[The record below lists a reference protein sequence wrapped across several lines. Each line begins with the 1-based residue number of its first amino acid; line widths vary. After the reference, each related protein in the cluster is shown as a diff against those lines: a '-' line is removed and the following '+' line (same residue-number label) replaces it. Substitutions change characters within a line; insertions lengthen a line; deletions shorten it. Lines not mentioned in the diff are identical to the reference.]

1 MALLDRV
8 LQRGPRVT
16 APADDQRMSVIE
28 HLEDLRRALIVSLI
42 AWGVTTIFALFIAG
56 HVITFLITRA
66 GIGHAIY
73 LQPGGGV
80 ILQLKVALY
89 LGIVLASPVII
100 QQVWWFVSP
109 GLHPHERR
117 FVLPLVLATIV
128 FFAMGVA
135 VAIFALPLYIKVL
148 GSLAPAD
155 VSYLPDITELVT
167 FVLIMVIGF
176 GLVFELPVVLFVLG
190 MTRIISSRWLYRR
203 RPYWFLGL
211 GILANFLTPGAD
223 PLTPMIM
230 FVPLYIFFEGTALLL
245 KLLGR

>member
-1 MALLDRV
+1 
-8 LQRGPRVT
+8 
-16 APADDQRMSVIE
+16 MSLIE
-28 HLEDLRRALIVSLI
+28 HLEALRRALIIMLI
-42 AWGVTTIFALFIAG
+42 AWSAGTIAAIFVAG
-56 HVITFLITRA
+56 HVITFLIVRA

-80 ILQLKVALY
+80 LLQLKVALY
-89 LGIVLASPVII
+89 IGIVLAAPVII

-117 FVLPLVLATIV
+117 YVLPLVLATIV
-128 FFAMGVA
+128 FFAIGVS
-135 VAIFALPLYIKVL
+135 VAMFALPLYIKIL

-155 VSYLPDITELVT
+155 VTYLPDISELVS

-190 MTRIISSRWLYRR
+190 MLRIINSRWLNKR
-203 RPYWFLGL
+203 RPYWFLALGL
-211 GILANFLTPGAD
+211 LANFLTPGVD

-230 FVPLYIFFEGTALLL
+230 FIPLYIFFEGTALLL
-245 KLLGR
+245 RLLGR

>member
-1 MALLDRV
+1 
-8 LQRGPRVT
+8 
-16 APADDQRMSVIE
+16 MSIIE
-28 HLEDLRRALIVSLI
+28 HLEALRRVLIISFI
-42 AWGVTTIFALFIAG
+42 AWGIGTIAAIFVAG

-80 ILQLKVALY
+80 LLQLKVALY
-89 LGIVLASPVII
+89 IGIVLAAPVVI

-117 FVLPLVLATIV
+117 FVLPLVVATIV
-128 FFAMGVA
+128 FFALGVA
-135 VAIFALPLYIKVL
+135 VAMYALPLYIKVL
-148 GSLAPAD
+148 GSLAPTD
-155 VSYLPDITELVT
+155 VTYLPDIGELVS

-190 MTRIISSRWLYRR
+190 MLRIVNSRWLYKR
-203 RPYWFLGL
+203 RPYWFLALGL
-211 GILANFLTPGAD
+211 LANFLTPGVD
-223 PLTPMIM
+223 PVTPMIM
-230 FVPLYIFFEGTALLL
+230 FIPLYVFFEGTALLL

>member
-1 MALLDRV
+1 
-8 LQRGPRVT
+8 
-16 APADDQRMSVIE
+16 MSVIE
-28 HLEDLRRALIVSLI
+28 HLEALRRALIISLI
-42 AWGVTTIFALFIAG
+42 AWGAMTIAAIFIAG
-56 HVITFLITRA
+56 RVITFLITRA

-80 ILQLKVALY
+80 ILQLKVAIYIGL
-89 LGIVLASPVII
+89 VLAAPVVI

-109 GLHPHERR
+109 GLHPQERR

-128 FFAMGVA
+128 FFALGVA
-135 VAIFALPLYIKVL
+135 VAMYALPLYIKVL

-155 VSYLPDITELVT
+155 VTYLPDIGELVS

-190 MTRIISSRWLYRR
+190 MLRIVTSRWLYKR
-203 RPYWFLGL
+203 RPYWFLAL
-211 GILANFLTPGAD
+211 GILANFLTPGVD

-230 FVPLYIFFEGTALLL
+230 FVPLYFFFEATALLL